1 MVRSIFAL
9 AAVLS
14 VASASLAA
22 DLVTPMIVVESNSE
36 FGCKVLNI
44 TSAPI
49 VAQYQM
55 IQAGSTG
62 TLGGPATVLYDSG
75 PITLVPDGGA
85 GNYLIG
91 SGYNVFCR
99 FLNAS
104 KSKVRAELTALYIG
118 NYNYTY
124 DTLVVPAQ

>member
-1 MVRSIFAL
+1 MVRSIFTL

-22 DLVTPMIVVESNSE
+22 DLVTPMVGVEPNSQ

-55 IQAGSTG
+55 IQAGTGG
-62 TLGGPATVLYDSG
+62 TLGGPATVPYDSG
-75 PITLVPDGGA
+75 PFTLGPDEGA
-85 GNYLIG
+85 SNYLIG
-91 SGYNVFCR
+91 KGYDVFCR
-99 FLNAS
+99 FVNAS
-104 KSKVRAELTALYIG
+104 KSKVRAELTALSIG
-118 NYNYTY
+118 NYTF

>member
-22 DLVTPMIVVESNSE
+22 DLVTPMIAVEPNSE

-49 VAQYQM
+49 VAQFQM
-55 IQAGSTG
+55 IQAGSPG
-62 TLGGPATVLYDSG
+62 LAGGPATVLYDSG
-75 PITLVPDGGA
+75 PITLGRYEGA
-85 GNYLIG
+85 GNYL
-91 SGYNVFCR
+91 SGKGYSVFCR
-99 FLNAS
+99 FVNVS
-104 KSKVRAELTALYIG
+104 KSKVRAELTASSLV
-118 NYNYTY
+118 NVTF